1 MTHLGRNSEVM
12 YNELL
17 CQFTGPQHYH
27 TISRWKR
34 MNNHTPAV
42 RLTGIIGVV
51 IGVGVRRDIG
61 GPELT
66 ACCVTYGAVGET
78 W

>member
-1 MTHLGRNSEVM
+1 
-12 YNELL
+12 
-17 CQFTGPQHYH
+17 
-27 TISRWKR
+27 

-61 GPELT
+61 GSDLT